1 VKKAFAPVT
10 PVTPGPR
17 VTRSATVARVTAA
30 APLPPTSVPARR
42 TARADDGTALLWQ
55 EQGAGTPVL
64 LLQGQATPMAGW
76 DRVAADLARDFRVLR
91 CEQRGTGGS
100 PPGPDG
106 TVPEDGFTTRA
117 LAADVRAVL
126 DAAGAD
132 RVQVV
137 GHSMGGMIAQWLA
150 VDAADRVASLV
161 LLATS
166 AGAADGVPRDAE
178 ARRLLLGGES
188 AARRRLFFADDWAAA
203 HGGQVRAFFALDADR
218 PTLRALY
225 RASSTHDAL
234 PALPRITAPTLVVH
248 GTDDRLA
255 ALASAERV
263 AAEIPGAELLTVP
276 GARHGLHLDSP
287 VAAAAVRA
295 FLARHAP
302 A

>member
-1 VKKAFAPVT
+1 
-10 PVTPGPR
+10 
-17 VTRSATVARVTAA
+17 VTAA
-30 APLPPTSVPARR
+30 PPPGSPSGPASAPARR
-42 TARADDGTALLWQ
+42 TAPADDGTALLWQ
-55 EQGAGTPVL
+55 EQGAGPAVL

-76 DRVAADLARDFRVLR
+76 DRVAADLARDFRVIR

-106 TVPEDGFTTRA
+106 AVAEDRFTTRA
-117 LAADVRAVL
+117 LASDVRAVL
-126 DAAGAD
+126 DAAGVD
-132 RVQVV
+132 RAQVV

-178 ARRLLLGGES
+178 AHRLLLVGDP
-188 AARRRLFFADDWAAA
+188 AARRRLFFADDWAQA
-203 HGGQVRAFFALDADR
+203 HGDEVRAFFALDAGR

-234 PALPRITAPTLVVH
+234 AALPRITAPTLVVH
-248 GTDDRLA
+248 GTEDRLA

-263 AAEIPGAELLTVP
+263 AAAIPGAQLLAVP

-287 VAAAAVRA
+287 AAATAVRA

-302 A
+302 R